1 MSHQT
6 HDIPRAAPPS
16 GDLAF
21 DRVAQR
27 HHADALAAMSPRT
40 LALLRSTRHAATSA
54 PPARR
59 GLGWLLASGSAAV
72 LALAIAVQLQREPVE
87 STAPLQA
94 SATAADGE
102 LDPVFTNDD
111 YLSLVAGLDENP
123 DLYLWLA
130 ANDQALP
137 GAMTP

>member
-1 MSHQT
+1 MSHQADDT
-6 HDIPRAAPPS
+6 PSAVRS

-27 HHADALAAMSPRT
+27 HHAEALATMSPRT
-40 LALLRSTRHAATSA
+40 LARLRATRHAATLAA
-54 PPARR
+54 PTRR

-72 LALAIAVQLQREPVE
+72 LALAIAVQLQRAPVE

-94 SATAADGE
+94 AATAVDGE
-102 LDPVFTNDD
+102 LDPAFANDD
-111 YLSLVAGLDENP
+111 YRSLVAGLEENP
-123 DLYLWLA
+123 DLFLWLA

>member
-6 HDIPRAAPPS
+6 PETPGAVARP

-21 DRVAQR
+21 DRLAQR
-27 HHADALAAMSPRT
+27 RHADALAAMSPLT
-40 LALLRSTRHAATSA
+40 LARLRATRHAATSTA
-54 PPARR
+54 PTQR
-59 GLGWLLASGSAAV
+59 GRGWLLASGSAAV
-72 LALAIAVQLQREPVE
+72 LALAIAVQLQREPAE

-94 SATAADGE
+94 AATAADGE
-102 LDPVFTNDD
+102 LDPALANDD
-111 YLSLVAGLDENP
+111 YRSLVAGLEENP
-123 DLYLWLA
+123 DLFLWLA

>member
-1 MSHQT
+1 MSHQADDT
-6 HDIPRAAPPS
+6 PTAVRS

-40 LALLRSTRHAATSA
+40 LARLRATRHAATSA
-54 PPARR
+54 HPTRR
-59 GLGWLLASGSAAV
+59 GLGWLLASGVAAV
-72 LALAIAVQLQREPVE
+72 LALAIAVQLQRAPVE

-94 SATAADGE
+94 AATAADGE
-102 LDPVFTNDD
+102 LDPAFANDE
-111 YLSLVAGLDENP
+111 YRSLVAGLDENP

-130 ANDQALP
+130 ANDEALP

>member
-6 HDIPRAAPPS
+6 LDTQSAVAPS

-40 LALLRSTRHAATSA
+40 LARLRASRHAATSA
-54 PPARR
+54 PPTRR

-72 LALAIAVQLQREPVE
+72 LALAVAVQLQRAPVA
-87 STAPLQA
+87 STTPVQA
-94 SATAADGE
+94 AATAADGE
-102 LDPVFTNDD
+102 LDPTLADDD
-111 YLSLVAGLDENP
+111 YRSLVAGLDENP